1 MVYQGTG
8 TENKSKVGID
18 EKIMGCL
25 GWQSIYKERKIMYRD
40 FHVGDRV
47 VVINFTGKVLLKT
60 RVARIAS
67 DGSIRVYGW
76 KNIFCK
82 NGIEK
87 KTVVFWTDTIG
98 IMKV

>member
-1 MVYQGTG
+1 
-8 TENKSKVGID
+8 
-18 EKIMGCL
+18 MGCL
-25 GWQSIYKERKIMYRD
+25 GWKSIYKRKEWKIMCSG

-60 RVARIAS
+60 KVARIAS
-67 DGSIRVYGW
+67 DGSIRVQGW